1 MRAVLIYEP
10 LLAVALVIPFRLSAT
25 EREMGRV
32 VNDYAVQ
39 TAEECGDARHL
50 FTDGAMDGP
59 VEVAEADLFATLS
72 DSGAGSK
79 DIRVTCQ
86 AVPGIIQRI
95 VA

>member
-1 MRAVLIYEP
+1 M
-10 LLAVALVIPFRLSAT
+10 
-25 EREMGRV
+25 
-32 VNDYAVQ
+32 
-39 TAEECGDARHL
+39 AEQGMADC
-50 FTDGAMDGP
+50 P

>member
-1 MRAVLIYEP
+1 ADRRTTLERVKERALE
-10 LLAVALVIPFRLSAT
+10 LLA
-25 EREMGRV
+25 GRM
-32 VNDYAVQ
+32 
-39 TAEECGDARHL
+39 AEQGMADC
-50 FTDGAMDGP
+50 P

-72 DSGAGSK
+72 DTGAGSK